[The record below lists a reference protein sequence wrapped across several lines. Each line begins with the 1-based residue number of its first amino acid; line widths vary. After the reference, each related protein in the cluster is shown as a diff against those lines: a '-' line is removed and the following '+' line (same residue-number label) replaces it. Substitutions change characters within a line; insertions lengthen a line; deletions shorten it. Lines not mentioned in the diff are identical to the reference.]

1 MLGEVCAKYGA
12 AYLDHYGDRVPNEH
26 RRVLQLLADCGT
38 GRLGSASYRCAQ
50 CAADGR
56 AAIHH
61 TNASCGNRHCPGCQ
75 TANNGAWCVE
85 QTKKLLPCEYFF
97 VTFTIPSEL
106 RRFVRSNQ
114 EVCYRAMFDAAAFAL
129 QTVLAHERFC
139 GADTVGFTSVL
150 HTFGR
155 DLNYHPHVHVIVPGG
170 GIQRACD
177 QPAASSG
184 PSGSSTQTG
193 ERRPGGGM
201 SDGAWKSTRPG
212 FLAPVKLLSK
222 LFRMEFERRLREQ
235 LSATDFPSAE
245 DFRREF
251 VSDVEAVGDGVATL
265 KYLSRYVFR
274 TAITNNRIVSLS
286 NNAVTFTY
294 RKSGEQRDR
303 LMTLPVFEFLRR
315 FLQHVLPRRLQKIRH
330 YGFLSRRSNI
340 DLDDLRAAILESLR
354 DIEPDLE
361 LEDWSVPSLRPSGN
375 AASEDDGPRCPNC
388 GGALIFERFH
398 RIRPPPLNHAS
409 RQPGIMH
416 PASTEPEDVRQRNV
430 TRF

>member
-1 MLGEVCAKYGA
+1 M
-12 AYLDHYGDRVPNEH
+12 
-26 RRVLQLLADCGT
+26 LQLIADCGT

-50 CAADGR
+50 CATVGR
-56 AAIHH
+56 NAVHH

-75 TANNGAWCVE
+75 TANNGQWCVK

-114 EVCYRAMFDAAAFAL
+114 HVCYRAMLDAAAFAL
-129 QTVLAHERFC
+129 KTVLANPKFC

-155 DLNYHPHVHVIVPGG
+155 DMNYHPHVHVIIPGG
-170 GIQRACD
+170 GLR
-177 QPAASSG
+177 
-184 PSGSSTQTG
+184 
-193 ERRPGGGM
+193 
-201 SDGAWKSTRPG
+201 DGKWKSTLTG
-212 FLAPVKLLSK
+212 FLAPVKMLSK
-222 LFRMEFERRLREQ
+222 LFRIEFEQ
-235 LSATDFPSAE
+235 LLSEKLAETVLPSAK

-274 TAITNNRIVSLS
+274 TAITNDRIVSMSNHQVTLS
-286 NNAVTFTY
+286 Y

-315 FLQHVLPRRLQKIRH
+315 FLQHVLPPRLQKIRH
-330 YGFLSRRSNI
+330 YGFLSRCSKLSIHEIR
-340 DLDDLRAAILESLR
+340 DAIIESVR

-361 LEDWSVPSLRPSGN
+361 LEDWTPPALRS
-375 AASEDDGPRCPNC
+375 ADDDGLRCPIC
-388 GGALIFERFH
+388 GGRLVFLTFH
-398 RIRPPPLNHAS
+398 RIRPPPLNQ
-409 RQPGIMH
+409 RPGSFIRESAH
-416 PASTEPEDVRQRNV
+416 S
-430 TRF
+430 F

>member
-1 MLGEVCAKYGA
+1 MPTSLGDVCAKYGA
-12 AYLDHYGDRVPNEH
+12 AYLDRYGDRIPAEH
-26 RRVLQLLADCGT
+26 RRVLQLIADCGT

-56 AAIHH
+56 EAVHH
-61 TNASCGNRHCPGCQ
+61 TNASCGNRHCPNCQ
-75 TANNGAWCVE
+75 TANNGEWCVE

-114 EVCYRAMFDAAAFAL
+114 QVCYRAMFDAAAFAL
-129 QTVLAHERFC
+129 KTVLANEKFC

-155 DLNYHPHVHVIVPGG
+155 DMNYHPHVHVIVPGG
-170 GIQRACD
+170 GV
-177 QPAASSG
+177 SG
-184 PSGSSTQTG
+184 GT
-193 ERRPGGGM
+193 
-201 SDGAWKSTRPG
+201 WKSTLPG
-212 FLAPVKLLSK
+212 FLSPVKLLSK
-222 LFRMEFERRLREQ
+222 LFRMEFERLLRQQ
-235 LSATDFPSAE
+235 LAATILPSAD

-274 TAITNNRIVSLS
+274 TAITNDRIISMRDGQ
-286 NNAVTFTY
+286 VTFSY

-303 LMTLPVFEFLRR
+303 QMTLPVFEFLRR

-340 DLDDLRAAILESLR
+340 DLDDVRAAIIESLR

-361 LEDWSVPSLRPSGN
+361 LEAWSVPSLRPT
-375 AASEDDGPRCPNC
+375 EDDGPKCPAC
-388 GGALIFERFH
+388 GGRLIFQSFH
-398 RIRPPPLNHAS
+398 RIRPPPLNQRDS
-409 RQPGIMH
+409 MPR
-416 PASTEPEDVRQRNV
+416 STREHS
-430 TRF
+430 F

>member
-1 MLGEVCAKYGA
+1 MATSLGDVCAKYGA
-12 AYLDHYGDRVPNEH
+12 AYIDRYGHRMPTEH

-56 AAIHH
+56 DAIHH
-61 TNASCGNRHCPGCQ
+61 THASCGNRHCPRCQ
-75 TANNGAWCVE
+75 TANNGEWCVQ

-97 VTFTIPSEL
+97 VTFTIPAEL

-114 EVCYRAMFDAAAFAL
+114 DVCYRAMFDAAAFAL
-129 QTVLAHERFC
+129 KTALANPKFC
-139 GADTVGFTSVL
+139 GADAIGFTSVL

-170 GIQRACD
+170 GM
-177 QPAASSG
+177 SG
-184 PSGSSTQTG
+184 
-193 ERRPGGGM
+193 
-201 SDGAWKSTRPG
+201 DAWKSTLPG
-212 FLAPVKLLSK
+212 FLTPVKLLSK
-222 LFRMEFERRLREQ
+222 LFRMEFERRLRQQ
-235 LSATDFPSAE
+235 LPDVVLPAARE
-245 DFRREF
+245 FRREF

-274 TAITNNRIVSLS
+274 TAITNDRIVSM
-286 NNAVTFTY
+286 NNGQVTFRY
-294 RKSGEQRDR
+294 RRSGEQRDR

-330 YGFLSRRSNI
+330 YGFLSRRAKIN
-340 DLDDLRAAILESLR
+340 LDDVRAAILDSLR
-354 DIEPDLE
+354 DVEPDLE
-361 LEDWSVPSLRPSGN
+361 LEDWRVPSLRPSGN

-388 GGALIFERFH
+388 GGRLIFQAFQ
-398 RIRPPPLNHAS
+398 RIRPPPLTHES
-409 RQPGIMH
+409 RQFGIGS
-416 PASTEPEDVRQRNV
+416 STITMPDDIRQSHV